1 MTSDSRNRRRAYPRA
16 PAQEE
21 WDVMTPE
28 ERARVVEE
36 LPDEIPWEERGWS
49 LGTLHNEGVQMAQ
62 ELVRTR
68 LEKQERT
75 TFVAMEMTVHYP
87 GERHFIPDL
96 LVALDVDPRPRR
108 KWVVSAVGK
117 GLDWVLEVHVAGDRS
132 KDVVKNV
139 KRYAALGIPEYF
151 IFDREYEA
159 LLGYRLAAPGAR
171 VYAPIVPK
179 DGRCRSEVLGMEL
192 GVRDG
197 LLYAWVD
204 GEPLL
209 PGKLYFYLKAVAE
222 AETRQRSAVERLAE
236 AEARR
241 AEAEARQRSEA
252 ERRADA
258 EAWQRSEAER
268 RAAELERQLAKLKAE
283 LDRLRQH

>member
-16 PAQEE
+16 PTQEE

-28 ERARVVEE
+28 ERAHVVEE

-49 LGTLHNEGVQMAQ
+49 LGMLHNEGVQMAQ

-75 TFVAMEMTVHYP
+75 TLVAMELTVHYP
-87 GERHFIPDL
+87 GEPYFIPDL
-96 LVALDVDPRPRR
+96 LVVRDVDPRPRR
-108 KWVVSAVGK
+108 KWVVSAEGK
-117 GLDWVLEVHVAGDRS
+117 GLDWVLEVHVAGDRT

-151 IFDREYEA
+151 IFDREHAA
-159 LLGYRLAAPGAR
+159 LLGHRLAAPGAR

-192 GVRDG
+192 GVVDG
-197 LLYAWVD
+197 LLRAWVD
-204 GEPLL
+204 GETLL
-209 PGKLYFYLKAVAE
+209 PGKLLFYLKAVAKQS
-222 AETRQRSAVERLAE
+222 AQRAE

-241 AEAEARQRSEA
+241 RSEV
-252 ERRADA
+252 ERREVD
-258 EAWQRSEAER
+258 
-268 RAAELERQLAKLKAE
+268 LERQLAQLKAE
-283 LDRLRQH
+283 LDRLRQP